1 LSLMIGELTLVIL
14 MPELPEV
21 ETVMRGLAA
30 VIQGQR
36 ITHVLVRRPDLRHAL
51 PPKLAQTLIG
61 ARIVGFRRRA
71 KYLLMR
77 LDNGWS
83 VLWHLGMSGRMVLG
97 AATNQPHEHV
107 VLESEGGQRVGFIDA
122 RRFGAIDL
130 VPTADE
136 DHHRLLAQLGPEPLS
151 DTLTGKFLYE
161 VLKPKRTSV
170 KAALL
175 DQRVIA
181 GLGNI
186 YVCEALF
193 RARIRPTRLCSNL
206 TRREATLLATAIK
219 ETLTDAIKAG
229 GSSLRDYVQASG
241 ELGYFQHQWR
251 VYGKEGE
258 PCPEC
263 PGPPCPGVQRLV
275 QSARSSF
282 YCPTKQK

>member
-1 LSLMIGELTLVIL
+1 MIGELTLVIL

-161 VLKPKRTSV
+161 VLKPKRTSLP
-170 KAALL
+170 K
-175 DQRVIA
+175 
-181 GLGNI
+181 
-186 YVCEALF
+186 
-193 RARIRPTRLCSNL
+193 
-206 TRREATLLATAIK
+206 REATLLATAIK